1 VAARTSQLPH
11 RRTSRRPDP
20 EELGMKVVA
29 VDGSPTGGGRT
40 ETALRAVLD
49 GAAAS
54 GAEVELRSLA
64 AADAFAPVREALGA
78 ADAVVFGSPVY
89 RASFAFPLKTFLDEL
104 PRGMWGETEEPIRA
118 KATGI
123 VLTGASWHH
132 YLALDDLRG
141 NLSGF
146 FAAHVLAPGLYVPNE
161 LYDEAK
167 QLVDRARE
175 PAERTGAGL
184 VALAGAIASS
194 PALAAIAPQA

>member
-1 VAARTSQLPH
+1 MR
-11 RRTSRRPDP
+11 
-20 EELGMKVVA
+20 VVA
-29 VDGSPTGGGRT
+29 VDGSPAGSGRT
-40 ETALRAVLD
+40 ETT
-49 GAAAS
+49 
-54 GAEVELRSLA
+54 LRSLA
-64 AADAFAPVREALGA
+64 DPSGYADVRAALSE

-141 NLSGF
+141 ILAGF

-161 LYDEAK
+161 LFDEAK
-167 QLVDRARE
+167 QLTDKARE
-175 PAERTGAGL
+175 PAERTGGGL
-184 VALAGAIASS
+184 VELAGAIAGSQ
-194 PALAAIAPQA
+194 ALQAIRPQA